1 MRIALLAMLVI
12 NWTTVSKFNNLF
24 TIIKALK
31 INTGCGYPFK
41 MHAFRIEWNYNFW
54 LFSSL
59 RLPLYIWYIKHG

>member
-1 MRIALLAMLVI
+1 MALLSMLVI

-41 MHAFRIEWNYNFW
+41 MHAFRIEWNVNYEFL

-59 RLPLYIWYIKHG
+59 RLLLYI